1 MSDVVWRGSDP
12 ARASRE
18 QVLSRR
24 DRLPPPLLEEGFFPF
39 SSQPRES
46 LLVPGLPGLASRLD
60 AASQEDSSPHLLE
73 RDLILAA
80 EVGQALLERNEQLGA
95 QLEEKE
101 REIEGLQQKRH
112 ELQRQLEASGLEWAQ
127 RVAELEADLGALRAE
142 LEQQQSQDRER
153 RREGSQELGQ
163 LSSHNQK
170 LVEQLAEAVMVE
182 HSLRSELR
190 SLREEYE
197 EKTLSSSVSTARVEN
212 LQKEN
217 RVLQERAALGERRL
231 AALQEDHVRLCA
243 ESAGLRDRVLE
254 LQERDRERE
263 RELAQERSEA
273 FELQTLNHSLQSR
286 VQALGEK
293 ISLAE
298 PASLARSLK
307 SEIEQTQKSS
317 WQRET
322 MNVST
327 VVTNHYNFLKVHAR
341 IISQA
346 KKCILQRQAQ
356 DSSFVP
362 VENLR
367 EREEEIHQLKE
378 ELESKARELES
389 LRKEVKQLSEQPSY
403 SALEEDLNRVR
414 EERDSLNQQLLNTIR
429 HKVALSQELEA
440 WQEDMS
446 LLISQQVR
454 SQSQGEEERAR
465 EKRASIRRNARTS
478 RSFRLPARRGEEEE
492 RGTGSFFS
500 SL

>member
-1 MSDVVWRGSDP
+1 MSDVVWRGSDA

-212 LQKEN
+212 LQKE
-217 RVLQERAALGERRL
+217 
-231 AALQEDHVRLCA
+231 
-243 ESAGLRDRVLE
+243 
-254 LQERDRERE
+254 
-263 RELAQERSEA
+263 LAQERSEA

-307 SEIEQTQKSS
+307 SEIEQT
-317 WQRET
+317 
-322 MNVST
+322 
-327 VVTNHYNFLKVHAR
+327 
-341 IISQA
+341 
-346 KKCILQRQAQ
+346 QAQ

-500 SL
+500 SLFNKS

>member
-1 MSDVVWRGSDP
+1 
-12 ARASRE
+12 
-18 QVLSRR
+18 
-24 DRLPPPLLEEGFFPF
+24 
-39 SSQPRES
+39 
-46 LLVPGLPGLASRLD
+46 
-60 AASQEDSSPHLLE
+60 
-73 RDLILAA
+73 
-80 EVGQALLERNEQLGA
+80 
-95 QLEEKE
+95 
-101 REIEGLQQKRH
+101 
-112 ELQRQLEASGLEWAQ
+112 
-127 RVAELEADLGALRAE
+127 
-142 LEQQQSQDRER
+142 
-153 RREGSQELGQ
+153 
-163 LSSHNQK
+163 
-170 LVEQLAEAVMVE
+170 MVE

-197 EKTLSSSVSTARVEN
+197 EKMLSSSVSTARVEN

-231 AALQEDHVRLCA
+231 AALHEDNVRLRA

-293 ISLAE
+293 ISLAG

-307 SEIEQTQKSS
+307 SEIEQT
-317 WQRET
+317 
-322 MNVST
+322 
-327 VVTNHYNFLKVHAR
+327 
-341 IISQA
+341 
-346 KKCILQRQAQ
+346 QAQ

-378 ELESKARELES
+378 ELESKERELES
-389 LRKEVKQLSEQPSY
+389 LRKEVRQLSEQPSY
-403 SALEEDLNRVR
+403 SALEEELNRVR

-446 LLISQQVR
+446 LLIGQQVR
-454 SQSQGEEERAR
+454 SQSQGEEERAK

-500 SL
+500 SLFNKS

>member
-307 SEIEQTQKSS
+307 SEIEQTQ
-317 WQRET
+317 
-322 MNVST
+322 
-327 VVTNHYNFLKVHAR
+327 
-341 IISQA
+341 
-346 KKCILQRQAQ
+346 AQ

-500 SL
+500 SLFNKS

>member
-1 MSDVVWRGSDP
+1 MSDVVWRGSDA

-307 SEIEQTQKSS
+307 SEIEQTQ
-317 WQRET
+317 
-322 MNVST
+322 
-327 VVTNHYNFLKVHAR
+327 
-341 IISQA
+341 
-346 KKCILQRQAQ
+346 AQ

-500 SL
+500 SLFNKS

>member
-212 LQKEN
+212 LQKE
-217 RVLQERAALGERRL
+217 
-231 AALQEDHVRLCA
+231 
-243 ESAGLRDRVLE
+243 
-254 LQERDRERE
+254 
-263 RELAQERSEA
+263 LAQERSEA

-307 SEIEQTQKSS
+307 SEIEQT
-317 WQRET
+317 
-322 MNVST
+322 
-327 VVTNHYNFLKVHAR
+327 
-341 IISQA
+341 
-346 KKCILQRQAQ
+346 QAQ

-500 SL
+500 SLFNKS